1 MSETATI
8 SGTISLNV
16 ASGGPSASVVIG
28 SPTITP
34 SSTTGATLSF
44 EESAVNNYVVK
55 QVDGVVVIP
64 FGTVADA
71 DILYVGVSQPA
82 TVVVDAN
89 SFSLAAGGFIF
100 MYMASN
106 AALTIAAATSN
117 DVQVTVAIV
126 GE

>member
-16 ASGGPSASVVIG
+16 ASGGPSASVVLG
-28 SPTITP
+28 SPPITP

-44 EESAVNNYVVK
+44 EESSVNNYTVK

-82 TVVVDAN
+82 TVEVDAN
-89 SFSLAAGGFIF
+89 SFSLDAGGFIF

-106 AALTIAAATSN
+106 AALTVAAATSN